1 MRWRKEGPY
10 LALSDE
16 GYKVASYRIAGV
28 DYYRPSLHGSFISAP
43 ATDPKAAQVACD
55 QHFKDAARK

>member
-16 GYKVASYRIAGV
+16 GYKVGRYRVGLV
-28 DYYRPSLHGSFISAP
+28 DYYRPSLQGSFISAP
-43 ATDPKAAQVACD
+43 VSDPKEAQAVCD
-55 QHFKDAARK
+55 RHFKAAKSK

>member
-16 GYKVASYRIAGV
+16 GYKVARYRIAGV
-28 DYYRPSLHGSFISAP
+28 DHYRPSLQGSFISAP
-43 ATDPKAAQVACD
+43 VSDPKEAQAACD
-55 QHFKDAARK
+55 QHFKTAKSK